1 MLLRKAIF
9 YIDFIILA
17 LYLLQL
23 SYIFFKQKLN
33 LDKIALIALFSY
45 LVAFLFKALETLVD
59 VSNALDDTYI
69 LVVDDYNWSK
79 VRNGTQDGIKELGYS
94 VLSSIEIRTTE
105 DDSHPVVSGRYSNWH
120 NGYYIAVISKK

>member
-59 VSNALDDTYI
+59 VSNALDDTFYI
-69 LVVDDYNWSK
+69 NYLADFMID
-79 VRNGTQDGIKELGYS
+79 
-94 VLSSIEIRTTE
+94 SILTFFIYEIAIVKAFFE
-105 DDSHPVVSGRYSNWH
+105 AH
-120 NGYYIAVISKK
+120 YI